1 MPNRVSPP
9 RMTDHEWQQLL
20 PLMRRI
26 RPERL
31 KAAYNRLVKGESLEA
46 AGEIAGMTRHGVHDL
61 VAGILVKQS
70 RLHESRHAAE
80 AGIPKGWIRLTVDVP
95 ATAVAELQ
103 HTNRMAG
110 RAPGTRGS
118 PGQRRP
124 HDKCIL
130 ATGRFFGVSDP

>member
-1 MPNRVSPP
+1 
-9 RMTDHEWQQLL
+9 MTDHEWQQLL

-103 HTNRMAG
+103 QFVTALAHKQNGRSRAG
-110 RAPGTRGS
+110 NKGKPRTAQAPR
-118 PGQRRP
+118 
-124 HDKCIL
+124 
-130 ATGRFFGVSDP
+130 

>member
-103 HTNRMAG
+103 QFVTALAHKQNGRSRAG
-110 RAPGTRGS
+110 NKGKPRTAQAPR
-118 PGQRRP
+118 
-124 HDKCIL
+124 
-130 ATGRFFGVSDP
+130 